1 MSKPIQQRFTAWTA
15 ALTNGPAAANTL
27 VDALATAH
35 ASELETITIHAIAAV
50 TTIAAYVVEAVRDVR
65 RVHAGELSASD
76 AIRRA
81 RDTAA
86 ALTEGD
92 TPEFPNRFDGEGGL
106 LP

>member
-1 MSKPIQQRFTAWTA
+1 MSKPIHQRFTALTSIA
-15 ALTNGPAAANTL
+15 TNGPAAANTL
-27 VDALATAH
+27 VDALATGH
-35 ASELETITIHAIAAV
+35 ASALETIAIHAIAAV

-81 RDTAA
+81 RATAE

-92 TPEFPNRFDGEGGL
+92 TPEFPDRFDGEGGL